1 MDLNY
6 LQKKAFDLVID
17 GRNLFITGPGGTG
30 KTKLILYIVYYLRT
44 EFNYK
49 KDEIA
54 ITSTTGTSALLISG
68 TTIHSFAGIG
78 FGTDNVENL
87 IKKIKSNFFLRRKWL
102 SVRLLLIDEISM
114 LSPEIFD
121 KLNKIAQEVRGNKK
135 SFGGIQLILS
145 GDFCQLPV
153 VKSSKFCFQAD
164 SWNICVHET
173 ICLDEI
179 HRQEDIEFQ
188 ECLNEIRLGNCSES
202 TEEILKSR
210 LGVKLNINGIE
221 PTKLYSKNEIVNR
234 VNSEKLQKLISSGKK
249 KFVYQSTIVHNKIPE
264 RELEYLKKKI
274 EKDCP
279 AINKLTLAIGAQVII
294 IKNISIEKGIVNG
307 SRGIVTDLEPD
318 FIKIKFINGKEID
331 IEKCSWKIEENNYFI
346 VKNQY
351 PVKLA
356 YALTI
361 HKSQGTTIDFVETN
375 ISNTSIFEY
384 GQVYTVLSRC
394 KSLEG
399 LTLNDFDKEAI
410 KCHPEVKKFYQN
422 LFE

>member
-17 GRNLFITGPGGTG
+17 GKNLFITGPGGTG

>member
-17 GRNLFITGPGGTG
+17 GRNVFITGPGGTG
-30 KTKLILYIVYYLRT
+30 KTKLILYIVFYLRS

-49 KDEIA
+49 KDDIA

-78 FGTDNVENL
+78 FGTDKLENL

-102 SVRLLLIDEISM
+102 KVRVLVIDEISM

-121 KLNKIAQEVRGNKK
+121 KLNKIAQAVRDNKK

-153 VKSSKFCFQAD
+153 VKSSKFCFQAE
-164 SWNICVHET
+164 SWNICMHET
-173 ICLDEI
+173 VCLEEI
-179 HRQEDIEFQ
+179 LRQEDIEFQ
-188 ECLNEIRLGNCSES
+188 ECLNEIRLGDCSLS
-202 TEEILKSR
+202 TEDILKSR
-210 LGVKLNINGIE
+210 LGIKLNINGIE

-249 KFVYQSTIVHNKIPE
+249 KFVYQSNIIHNKIPE

-279 AINKLTLAIGAQVII
+279 AINKLTLAVGAQVII
-294 IKNISIEKGIVNG
+294 IKNISIENGIVNG
-307 SRGIVTDLEPD
+307 SRGIVTDLESD
-318 FIKIKFINGKEID
+318 FIKIKFINGKEINV
-331 IEKCSWKIEENNYFI
+331 EKSSWKIQENNYFI

-410 KCHPEVKKFYQN
+410 KCHPEVIKFYKS
-422 LFE
+422 FY

>member
-1 MDLNY
+1 MELNY
-6 LQKKAFDLVID
+6 LQQKAFDIVID
-17 GRNLFITGPGGTG
+17 GKNIFITGPGGTG

-78 FGTDNVENL
+78 FGTESVEKL
-87 IKKIKSNFFLRRKWL
+87 IDKIKSNFFLKRKWF
-102 SVRLLLIDEISM
+102 SVRVLIIDEISM
-114 LSPEIFD
+114 LSPDIFD
-121 KLNKIAQEVRGNKK
+121 KLNKIAQAVRGNKK
-135 SFGGIQLILS
+135 SFGGIQIILS

-153 VKSSKFCFQAD
+153 VKSTRFCFQAE

-173 ICLDEI
+173 ICLEEI
-179 HRQEDIEFQ
+179 LRQEDDEFQ
-188 ECLNEIRLGNCSES
+188 DCLNEIRLGECSES
-202 TEEILKSR
+202 TEELLTSR
-210 LGVKLNINGIE
+210 LNVKLNKNGIE
-221 PTKLYSKNEIVNR
+221 PTKLYSKNDIVNR
-234 VNSEKLQKLISSGKK
+234 VNNEKLQKLISSGKK
-249 KFVYQSTIVHNKIPE
+249 KITYNSNIIHNKIPE

-294 IKNISIEKGIVNG
+294 IKNISIDQGIVNG

-318 FIKIKFINGKEID
+318 YIKIKFLNGREID
-331 IEKCSWKIEENNYFI
+331 VDRTSWKIEENNYSI
-346 VKNQY
+346 IKNQF

-410 KCHPEVKKFYQN
+410 KCHPEVKKFYLQYI
-422 LFE
+422 

>member
-1 MDLNY
+1 MELNY
-6 LQKKAFDLVID
+6 LQKKAFDFVID
-17 GRNLFITGPGGTG
+17 GRNVFITGPGGTG
-30 KTKLILYIVYYLRT
+30 KTRLILYLVFYLRT

-49 KDEIA
+49 KDQIA

-78 FGTDNVENL
+78 FGTDKVENL
-87 IKKIKSNFFLRRKWL
+87 INKIKSNFFLRRKWL
-102 SVRLLLIDEISM
+102 NVRLLIIDEISM

-121 KLNKIAQEVRGNKK
+121 KLNKIAQAVRENKK

-153 VKSSKFCFQAD
+153 VKSSKFCFQAEY
-164 SWNICVHET
+164 WNICVHET
-173 ICLDEI
+173 ICLEEI
-179 HRQEDIEFQ
+179 LRQEDIEFQ
-188 ECLNEIRLGNCSES
+188 ECLNEIRLGECSES

-210 LGVKLNINGIE
+210 LGIKLNINGIE

-249 KFVYQSTIVHNKIPE
+249 KFNYKSDIVHNKIPE

-279 AINKLTLAIGAQVII
+279 AINNLTLAVGAQVII
-294 IKNISIEKGIVNG
+294 IKNISIENGIVNG
-307 SRGIVTDLEPD
+307 SRGIVIDLEPD
-318 FIKIKFINGKEID
+318 LIKIKFINGKEID
-331 IEKCSWKIEENNYFI
+331 VDRTSWKIEENNYFI
-346 VKNQY
+346 VKNQF

-410 KCHPEVKKFYQN
+410 KCHPAVKKFYQS
-422 LFE
+422 FI

>member
-1 MDLNY
+1 MELNY
-6 LQKKAFDLVID
+6 LQKKAFDFVID
-17 GRNLFITGPGGTG
+17 GRNVFITGPGGTG
-30 KTKLILYIVYYLRT
+30 KTRLILYLVFYLRT

-49 KDEIA
+49 KDQIA

-78 FGTDNVENL
+78 FGTDKVENL
-87 IKKIKSNFFLRRKWL
+87 INKIKSNFFLRRKWL
-102 SVRLLLIDEISM
+102 NVRLLIIDEISM

-121 KLNKIAQEVRGNKK
+121 KLNKIAQAIRENKK

-153 VKSSKFCFQAD
+153 VKSSKFCFQAE

-173 ICLDEI
+173 ICLEEI
-179 HRQEDIEFQ
+179 LRQEDIEFQ
-188 ECLNEIRLGNCSES
+188 ECLNEIRLGECSES

-249 KFVYQSTIVHNKIPE
+249 KFNYKSDIVHNKIPE

-279 AINKLTLAIGAQVII
+279 AINNLTLAVGAQVII

-307 SRGIVTDLEPD
+307 SRGIVIDLEPD
-318 FIKIKFINGKEID
+318 LIKIKFINGKEID
-331 IEKCSWKIEENNYFI
+331 VERTSWKIEENNYFI
-346 VKNQY
+346 VKNQF

-410 KCHPEVKKFYQN
+410 KCHPAVKKFYQS
-422 LFE
+422 FI